1 MTKYSSMTRIVKQGC
16 AAATCSMLLATGAAY
31 SADHADSPNQRGS
44 LAMRQA
50 DITDVYAFM
59 NPNGGNNLTAG
70 NELVLMVLVG
80 PDASGVLPTGDTTP
94 TFATD
99 ITYNILMQNYIGTT
113 AGDHSRITCTFT
125 DATPQV
131 VSCELG
137 SLSVSGDVGTT
148 ASVEGLRVF
157 TGISDDP
164 FFFNGGG
171 LNASFAAVPPSPM
184 FEEGANPASSFVNP
198 NGQLNGFA
206 GQNIL
211 SIVIGLDRDL
221 VTNNQT
227 SPELRLWAA
236 TAPM

>member
-1 MTKYSSMTRIVKQGC
+1 MTKYRSRTRLIKSSC
-16 AAATCSMLLATGAAY
+16 AAAVCSALLVSGAAY

-59 NPNGGNNLTAG
+59 NPNDAE
-70 NELVLMVLVG
+70 ELILMVLVG
-80 PDASGVLPTGDTTP
+80 PDASGVLPVGDTTT
-94 TFATD
+94 TFASD
-99 ITYNILMQNYIGTT
+99 VSYNVLMQNYSGTT
-113 AGDHSRITCTFT
+113 AGDHSRITCSFT

-131 VSCELG
+131 ASCGLG
-137 SLSVSGDVGTT
+137 SLTVSGDVGTT
-148 ASVEGLRVF
+148 AAVEGLRIF
-157 TGISDDP
+157 TGLADDP

-171 LNASFAAVPPSPM
+171 LNASFAATPPSPM
-184 FEEGANPASSFVNP
+184 FEEGANPDSPFVNA

-211 SIVIGLDRDL
+211 AIVIGVDRDL
-221 VTNNQT
+221 VTNDQA